1 MDKYYVGL
9 LVTFQEEPIRCILNR
24 TSYFTITDAYK
35 KHLTEGTNA
44 WIDVPTITLTEKGVR
59 HQLL

>member
-24 TSYFTITDAYK
+24 PSYFTITDAYK
-35 KHLTEGTNA
+35 KYLTEGSND
-44 WIDVPTITLTEKGVR
+44 WIDVPVLTLAEEGVR
-59 HQLL
+59 HKLL